1 MTELDGQMNNTDEES
16 KDEDY
21 EVYDGFEGERIRSV
35 LDEAQNIT
43 QV

>member
-1 MTELDGQMNNTDEES
+1 MTELDREINETDEES
-16 KDEDY
+16 EDEDY

-35 LDEAQNIT
+35 LDEAQKIV